1 MKNLVPLALLLL
13 SIPVLAVGA
22 GLTPVQV
29 QPAPAAKTATKAV
42 TTPKTAP
49 PSAPQITVP
58 GLWGQNTLPPIRINS
73 ATLSPTS
80 KVRKVTTEL
89 ALSVVVANIG
99 ANQAKQPFRIKIAY
113 EALPNSSAGTVDWA
127 QGLGQGRTD
136 SKTKVILPI
145 PRESFKDGKVC
156 VLLTVEPIAR
166 GSLPPASP
174 PARVCTAPGAVVA
187 PPPPTPLDPD
197 CPERA
202 PGSIPLG
209 PNYCIAPNPLPSN
222 GSSASTNVVTG
233 RVYTVT
239 SGSDLAG
246 RGYPIGSRLVAVN
259 LALNTNLVLPPDAV
273 GVTNRGAPHGWLG
286 VGFSGQGVFI
296 DQRISF
302 NPYDPALSLGM
313 PLPVLPAGSSS
324 QSAGPWFV
332 LCPSEI
338 TTYSNSQVSVTLGYW
353 KRTADVRDILTKK
366 QIGGTVTQTVDT
378 NAICR
383 VAFATN

>member
-1 MKNLVPLALLLL
+1 MKNPTCLALLL
-13 SIPVLAVGA
+13 IIFPVLALGV
-22 GLTPVQV
+22 GLTPVQPV
-29 QPAPAAKTATKAV
+29 PATKTV
-42 TTPKTAP
+42 TKQEAIPKAAP
-49 PSAPQITVP
+49 PSAPQIPGP
-58 GLWGQNTLPPIRINS
+58 GLWGQNTRPPIRINS
-73 ATLSPTS
+73 ATLTSPSNVGTVI
-80 KVRKVTTEL
+80 KELLLNVT
-89 ALSVVVANIG
+89 VANIG
-99 ANQAKQPFRIKIAY
+99 ASPAKPFRIKIIY
-113 EALPNSSAGTVDWA
+113 ETQPNWSPGVIDWG
-127 QGLGQGRTD
+127 QGLGLGRTD
-136 SKTKVILPI
+136 SKTRIINIRNNYVNVV
-145 PRESFKDGKVC
+145 RDGNVC
-156 VLLTVEPIAR
+156 LLLTIEPITR
-166 GSLPPASP
+166 GPLPPAGP
-174 PARVCTAPGAVVA
+174 PTRVCTAPGVVVTT

-209 PNYCIAPNPLPSN
+209 ANYCIAPNPLSSN

-246 RGYPIGSRLVAVN
+246 RYPIGSRLVAVN
-259 LALNTNLVLPPDAV
+259 MALNTNLVLPPDAV

-286 VGFSGQGVFI
+286 VGFSGPGVFI

-302 NPYDPALSLGM
+302 NPYDPVLGLGM
-313 PLPVLPAGSSS
+313 PLPVLPAGSNS
-324 QSAGPWFV
+324 QSAGAWFV

-378 NAICR
+378 NAVCR
-383 VAFATN
+383 AAFATN